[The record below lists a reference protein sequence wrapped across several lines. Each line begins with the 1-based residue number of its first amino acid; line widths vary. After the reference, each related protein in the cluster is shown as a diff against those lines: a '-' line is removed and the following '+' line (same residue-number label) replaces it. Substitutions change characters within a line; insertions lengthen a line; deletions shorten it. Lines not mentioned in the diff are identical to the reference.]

1 MIFVSNQ
8 LTAKPTPDFE
18 HQFAAYNDLTQSL
31 SEEFDRASELQAQA
45 VQLAWESWGDFCSDL
60 SSIKDPQEFFI
71 RSTNQ
76 AHAIAGQS
84 QQYLHAMVALNQ
96 QIQEKFLALGQA
108 ISPMML
114 NSVVEVIPVAEV
126 KPIKS
131 AKPAKQ
137 SAAILKDINP
147 VQASVAS
154 KTTPRKPRAAVKV
167 AAVKDTSVTDVA
179 ITEAEISTP
188 TPKARQVKSTKKT
201 EVHPGPEAASETA
214 TSASALVSTATTTA
228 TPVKKS
234 AVRGLPSKPAA
245 KSGFAGAS
253 GQPDY
258 KAKSSKA
265 TGAKKRVRQ

>member
-8 LTAKPTPDFE
+8 LTAKPTPDIE
-18 HQFAAYNDLTQSL
+18 QQFAAYNNLTQSL
-31 SEEFDRASELQAQA
+31 SEEFDRAAELQAQS
-45 VQLAWESWGDFCSDL
+45 VQMAWESWGEFCNDL
-60 SSIKDPQEFFI
+60 SLIKDPQEFFI
-71 RSTNQ
+71 RSTTQ

-84 QQYLHAMVALNQ
+84 QQFLHAVVALNQ

-114 NSVVEVIPVAEV
+114 NSVVEVIPVAE
-126 KPIKS
+126 I
-131 AKPAKQ
+131 KPAKHV
-137 SAAILKDINP
+137 AAVLKDINS
-147 VQASVAS
+147 VQASVTP
-154 KTTPRKPRAAVKV
+154 KTTQRKPRAAAVKV
-167 AAVKDTSVTDVA
+167 AT

-201 EVHPGPEAASETA
+201 EVNPGPEATSEA
-214 TSASALVSTATTTA
+214 APTTTA
-228 TPVKKS
+228 TKATPAKKS
-234 AVRGLPSKPAA
+234 AVVGLPSKPAA
-245 KSGFAGAS
+245 KSGFAGAA

>member
-126 KPIKS
+126 KPVKS
-131 AKPAKQ
+131 AKQPAT
-137 SAAILKDINP
+137 ILKDINP
-147 VQASVAS
+147 VQASVVP
-154 KTTPRKPRAAVKV
+154 KTTQRKPRAA
-167 AAVKDTSVTDVA
+167 AVKDTT
-179 ITEAEISTP
+179 ITETEVSTP

-201 EVHPGPEAASETA
+201 EVNPSPEAISETA
-214 TSASALVSTATTTA
+214 ASALVSTAATTA
-228 TPVKKS
+228 TPAKKS
-234 AVRGLPSKPAA
+234 VVLGLPSKPAA
-245 KSGFAGAS
+245 KSGFAGAG